1 VTFDEFVT
9 ARLPALVRYAT
20 ALTGDPH
27 SAQEIV
33 QHVMVRLHARWRRI
47 SRNDRPEVYVRRAIT
62 HEFLSWR
69 HRWPVRHRA
78 AQGAPSESSDTAR
91 VWQHLSG
98 LSRQQRAVLVLSYYE
113 GLQENEIADLLG
125 CTIGTVRGHKSRAL
139 ASLRG
144 AMADPAL
151 TAEEPR

>member
-1 VTFDEFVT
+1 MTFDEFVA

-33 QHVMVRLHARWRRI
+33 QHVMVKLHARWRRI
-47 SRNDRPEVYVRRAIT
+47 ARDDRPELYVRRAIT
-62 HEFLSWR
+62 QEFLSWR
-69 HRWPVRHRA
+69 RRWSVRHQPGMSA
-78 AQGAPSESSDTAR
+78 DSADSAR

-113 GLQENEIADLLG
+113 GLQENEIAELLG
-125 CTIGTVRGHKSRAL
+125 CTLGTVRSHKSRAL

-144 AMADPAL
+144 ALADPAL
-151 TAEEPR
+151 TAEESR